1 MKIEDFII
9 KLDQIPIINK
19 DSILKEALDEMEK
32 FKLGIVLIIDTD
44 NTLKGVITDGD
55 IRRLILKEQKPM
67 SAFLS
72 EDISKHANFFPK
84 TINVNDNLLNTLNF
98 MNKNRIWDLP
108 VIDEGKRLVGL
119 VHLHLA
125 LEKIIENLVKKN

>member
-9 KLDQIPIINK
+9 KLDQIPIINE
-19 DSILKEALDEMEK
+19 DSMLKEALDEMEK

-72 EDISKHANFFPK
+72 EDISKHANFSPK
-84 TINVNDNLLNTLNF
+84 TININDNLLNTLNF

-108 VIDEGKRLVGL
+108 VIDESKRLVGL

>member
-1 MKIEDFII
+1 M
-9 KLDQIPIINK
+9 QI
-19 DSILKEALDEMEK
+19 
-32 FKLGIVLIIDTD
+32 
-44 NTLKGVITDGD
+44 
-55 IRRLILKEQKPM
+55 
-67 SAFLS
+67 
-72 EDISKHANFFPK
+72 FPK

-125 LEKIIENLVKKN
+125 LKKLLKI